1 VIPFDISGTVRIPT
15 AVRSN
20 SATVKAVA
28 NRLAAML
35 DEKDV
40 RPTFYVEGNRVRFHN
55 KWFGGTIRFGVGS
68 DIDDIGSSFFSIFGS
83 GTFDI
88 EAAVD
93 GITARF
99 SLSLARMWVSLALF
113 AAFFCVV
120 TGRFAGLTWDALWP
134 FPLAFIAGF
143 FVLNLAYM
151 WVRVW
156 FWLRRGLRDLPELQT
171 R

>member
-1 VIPFDISGTVRIPT
+1 VIPFDISGSVRIPT
-15 AVRSN
+15 TVRSN

-35 DEKDV
+35 DEKDCDEV
-40 RPTFYVEGNRVRFHN
+40 LIEGNRVRFHN
-55 KWFGGTIRFGVGS
+55 KWFGGTIRFGFGS
-68 DIDDIGSSFFSIFGS
+68 DTDGIGSSFLSIFGC

-93 GITARF
+93 GITVRF

-120 TGRFAGLTWDALWP
+120 TGRFTGLTWDALWP

-143 FVLNLAYM
+143 FILNLAYM